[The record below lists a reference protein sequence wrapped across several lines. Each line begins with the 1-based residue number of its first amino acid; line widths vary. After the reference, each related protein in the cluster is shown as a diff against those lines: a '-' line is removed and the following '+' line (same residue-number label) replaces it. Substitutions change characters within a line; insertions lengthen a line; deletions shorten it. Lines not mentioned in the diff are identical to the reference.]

1 MSYASSI
8 QSTTGTMA
16 EYARKLGHSAKPDM
30 EIILEDS
37 HSDQK
42 IYTTFDAVSGKVN
55 ITAPHN
61 ARFDEIRITLEG
73 QTKTYVEN
81 LSPHSTRSKTT
92 AVHNFLKLVMPVRE
106 SDYPQPRI
114 AEAGRTYT
122 FPFNVGLTC
131 RSFSRPTNSYISLS
145 FLNNS
150 YPGRARMN
158 AEQTTYT
165 KHISNFLQPCAIESS
180 LDKMIWP
187 RI

>member
-1 MSYASSI
+1 MSYAASI

-16 EYARKLGHSAKPDM
+16 EYARKLGHSARPDM

-42 IYTTFDAVSGKVN
+42 IYTTFDAISGRVN

-81 LSPHSTRSKTT
+81 LSPHSTKSKTT

-122 FPFNVGLTC
+122 FPFNVSLTC
-131 RSFSRPTNSYISLS
+131 WA
-145 FLNNS
+145 FLTPN
-150 YPGRARMN
+150 
-158 AEQTTYT
+158 
-165 KHISNFLQPCAIESS
+165 
-180 LDKMIWP
+180 
-187 RI
+187 